1 MYHDNDDI
9 NDDDSYNDGDSN
21 NDGKEEIMMM
31 MKQKMMTMMIWRRKK
46 MIVIETE
53 PRKAAYVSQRWE
65 SGSCIVQINWLNDFV
80 AQGT

>member
-31 MKQKMMTMMIWRRKK
+31 MKQKMMTMMI
-46 MIVIETE
+46 
-53 PRKAAYVSQRWE
+53 
-65 SGSCIVQINWLNDFV
+65 
-80 AQGT
+80 